1 MINGYM
7 KKIEGKIKINGKK
20 ACLLENF
27 FFTKTSIR
35 DNIAFYNDQISQM
48 EI

>member
-7 KKIEGKIKINGKK
+7 KKIQGKIKMNGKK

-27 FFTKTSIR
+27 FFTKTTIK
-35 DNIAFYNDQISQM
+35 DNISFYNEHASQI
-48 EI
+48 